1 MKKPSRFTVILYAV
15 CAVVW
20 TMRAIQEVIYQTYN
34 NSVFWFVLD
43 ILCTVI
49 WIAAFVVTLKKYHSY
64 KED

>member
-1 MKKPSRFTVILYAV
+1 MKNPSRLTVILYAV

-49 WIAAFVVTLKKYHSY
+49 WIAAFVVTLKRYHSY

>member
-1 MKKPSRFTVILYAV
+1 MKKPSRSTVILYAV

-49 WIAAFVVTLKKYHSY
+49 WIAAFVVTLKRYHSY

>member
-1 MKKPSRFTVILYAV
+1 MKKPSRLTVILYAV

-34 NSVFWFVLD
+34 NSVFWLVLD

-49 WIAAFVVTLKKYHSY
+49 WIVVFVVTLKRYHSY